1 MTESGSSL
9 SSLSNDLC
17 IAHPSRLLQGTVIY
31 LPQRDVISLLWGN
44 VIHLPRRDVIHLPWG
59 DVIHLPRGNVIHLPW
74 GDVVCPSPAV
84 SIPGVC

>member
-1 MTESGSSL
+1 M
-9 SSLSNDLC
+9 
-17 IAHPSRLLQGTVIY
+17 IY

-59 DVIHLPRGNVIHLPW
+59 DV
-74 GDVVCPSPAV
+74 VCPSPSA